1 MATCSQQLRVVTE
14 SGEGITGAKVV
25 GAGKTVYSGYM
36 GYTAI
41 VAEKGSK
48 HNVTASH
55 VLYGSKTYS
64 CTWDC
69 DNTWL
74 LVLKWTAPEDCTQ
87 RFIVRDEKLNPVP
100 YAKVSGAGKTTTADG
115 TGEARIQ
122 AEKGSKHNVT
132 ASRSG
137 YITKTYICEWK
148 CDNIIRLTIR
158 KSTAACSLGIN
169 KSSFKIGEKITVTF
183 KDVPS
188 GTRLDA
194 LGAGGA
200 GQTWSPVS
208 GSGSRSYTFKSGDPT
223 GSWVVTL
230 SGSVCNASKTFT
242 VTKNGGNGV
251 KKDTYFNW
259 KKWDKDAGT
268 NQPAEYKLELMVKIP
283 WLSDKVLTNTVCYLY
298 VGGTKVDEKTTDGN
312 GIVNFTY
319 TFKNTGTYSVYA
331 KSKEYTEYKA
341 ATSSTKQVTV
351 TAPKS
356 AYKVVVSG
364 IPAGKTFKVEA
375 FAESAVHLWEKDPNK
390 TYSVTKD
397 QNEAMIYR
405 DDMGGS
411 VLKDHKKHEHK
422 IKLFSD
428 TGVLLAEKTERA
440 LRADNDILVV
450 NMIAGEG
457 KRWRINF
464 TYSKNPQEDKPFDV
478 RAELIE
484 APGIPASYGMEVQFY
499 EIIEGSPVELKPK
512 NQTNDYGVAIR
523 HVAGKPEG
531 EYIFDAEYVHGD
543 TQREPV
549 TVVVGEEKPPSEL
562 LAFLKPVVDWVMT
575 TFGMSEDERGTAE
588 TYTYIGLGFIAV
600 AVLGGFM
607 K

>member
-1 MATCSQQLRVVTE
+1 MATCSQSLRVVTE
-14 SGEGITGAKVV
+14 SGEGITGAKVT

-55 VLYGSKTYS
+55 VLLGSKTYS

-74 LVLKWTAPEDCTQ
+74 LTLMWTAPEDCTQ
-87 RFIVRDEKLNPVP
+87 RFIVRDENLNPVP
-100 YAKVSGAGKTTTADG
+100 YAKVSGAGKTPTADSN
-115 TGEARIQ
+115 GEATIQ
-122 AEKGSKHNVT
+122 AKKGSKHNVT

-137 YITKTYICEWK
+137 YISKTYTCEWK
-148 CDNIIRLTIR
+148 CDNIIRLTII
-158 KSTAACSLGIN
+158 KSTAACSLSIN
-169 KSSFKIGEKITVTF
+169 KTTFKIGEKITVTF

-188 GTRLDA
+188 GTRLDV

-230 SGSVCNASKTFT
+230 SGSVCNASKSFT
-242 VTKNGGNGV
+242 LSKNGGNGV
-251 KKDTYFNW
+251 KKETHFKLFRW
-259 KKWDKDAGT
+259 
-268 NQPAEYKLELMVKIP
+268 PAEVGLGQSADFLVLLNYRDIFSLPHGIP
-283 WLSDKVLTNTVCYLY
+283 NVECYLY
-298 VGGTKVDEKTTDGN
+298 VDGVKKDTKATDINGSVTLSAVISKAGTS
-312 GIVNFTY
+312 
-319 TFKNTGTYSVYA
+319 SVYV
-331 KSKEYTEYKA
+331 KSKETDRYQS
-341 ATSSTKQVTV
+341 ATSEIRQIKTTTPESEYRI
-351 TAPKS
+351 S
-356 AYKVVVSG
+356 VSG
-364 IPAGKTFKVEA
+364 IPVGKTYKLKIYALAPLKEV
-375 FAESAVHLWEKDPNK
+375 KDPVK
-390 TYSVTKD
+390 DYSVTKD
-397 QNEAMIYR
+397 KDVHIYR
-405 DDMGGS
+405 KDMS
-411 VLKDHKKHEHK
+411 SLVSSYEHK

-428 TGVLLAEKTERA
+428 TGILLDTKTERA
-440 LRADNDILVV
+440 LRDANDILPVT
-450 NMIAGEG
+450 MIAGEG

-464 TYSKNPQEDKPFDV
+464 TYSKNPQANKPFDV
-478 RAELIE
+478 RAALIE
-484 APGIPASYGMEVQFY
+484 APGIPAPPGLEVQFY

-549 TVVVGEEKPPSEL
+549 TVVVGEEKPPSAL

-575 TFGMSEDERGTAE
+575 TFGMSEEERGTAE

>member
-1 MATCSQQLRVVTE
+1 MATCSQSLRVVTE
-14 SGEGITGAKVV
+14 SGEGITGAKVT

-64 CTWDC
+64 CTWKC

-74 LVLKWTAPEDCTQ
+74 LALKWSAPEDCTQ
-87 RFIVRDEKLNPVP
+87 RFVVRDENLNPVP
-100 YAKVSGAGKTTTADG
+100 YAKVSGAGKTTSADG

-122 AEKGSKHNVT
+122 AKKGSKHNVT

-137 YITKTYICEWK
+137 YITKTYLCEWK

-158 KSTAACSLGIN
+158 KSTAACSLIIN

-188 GTRLDA
+188 GTRLDV

-200 GQTWSPVS
+200 GQTWSSVS
-208 GSGSRSYTFKSGDPT
+208 GSGSRSYTFKSSDPT
-223 GSWVVTL
+223 GSWVATL
-230 SGSVCNASKTFT
+230 SGSACNASKTFT
-242 VTKNGGNGV
+242 VTKNGVNGV
-251 KKDTYFNW
+251 KKETYFKW
-259 KKWDKDAGT
+259 ISWDKDAGT
-268 NQPAEYKLELMVKIP
+268 NQPAEFKLELMYKKIGF
-283 WLSDKVLTNTVCYLY
+283 DGKLTKAICYLY
-298 VGGTKVDEKTTDGN
+298 INGVKKHEGITDSS
-312 GIVNFTY
+312 GIIAFTHK
-319 TFKNTGTYSVYA
+319 FKNTGTYSVYV

-364 IPAGKTFKVEA
+364 IPTGKTFKIEA

-397 QNEAMIYR
+397 QNEAMICR

-411 VLKDHKKHEHK
+411 PLKDYKKHEHK
-422 IKLFSD
+422 IRLFSD
-428 TGVLLAEKTERA
+428 IGVLLSEKTERA
-440 LRADNDILVV
+440 LRADNDILIV

-464 TYSKNPQEDKPFDV
+464 TYSKNPQADKPFDV
-478 RAELIE
+478 RAALIE
-484 APGIPASYGMEVQFY
+484 APGIPALSGMEVQFY
-499 EIIEGSPVELKPK
+499 EIIEGAPVKLT
-512 NQTNDYGVAIR
+512 NVNITNDYGIAIR
-523 HVAGKPEG
+523 HIEGRPEG

-549 TVVVGEEKPPSEL
+549 TVIVGEEKPPSEL

-600 AVLGGFM
+600 VVLGGFM